1 MEQQETTVTGYQVSI
16 VSHETEEKVKEF
28 TITKKQIKA
37 LLITVAAFVALLI
50 VWGVTMT
57 LLFGTREK
65 AVEAVNA
72 DLQEA
77 QDYTAQLEQQVKELT
92 EKNTLLSDT
101 VNRKMEEEQVRLEE
115 EAALFYP
122 SGIPVNGTVLYDEGT
137 NEEGQPY
144 IEFTANTG
152 SEVVAVGSGTV
163 IMAQE
168 HEDWGYMVQID
179 HGDGYVSTYQVREKP
194 DVVVGDF
201 VEKGDELFAVTRDK
215 RTIIYQ
221 LLLEGE
227 YINPEEIM
235 EMYG

>member
-137 NEEGQPY
+137 NEERQPY

-201 VEKGDELFAVTRDK
+201 VEKGDELFAVTRDN

>member
-137 NEEGQPY
+137 SEEGQPY

-152 SEVVAVGSGTV
+152 AEVVAVGSGTV

-201 VEKGDELFAVTRDK
+201 VEKGDELFAVTRDN

-221 LLLEGE
+221 LLLDGE

>member
-1 MEQQETTVTGYQVSI
+1 
-16 VSHETEEKVKEF
+16 
-28 TITKKQIKA
+28 
-37 LLITVAAFVALLI
+37 
-50 VWGVTMT
+50 MT

-201 VEKGDELFAVTRDK
+201 VEKGDELFAVTRDN

>member
-201 VEKGDELFAVTRDK
+201 VEKGDELFAVTRDN

>member
-201 VEKGDELFAVTRDK
+201 VEKGEELFAVTRDN

>member
-152 SEVVAVGSGTV
+152 AEVVAVGSGTV

-201 VEKGDELFAVTRDK
+201 VEKGDELFAVTRDN

-221 LLLEGE
+221 LLLDGE